1 MEIMSKLKENVKKAL
16 FEAFSKKGFTSYSEK
31 YKYYVK
37 SLDENIIG
45 GSMST
50 DQWNMFEDGSGG
62 ELVDVVTPAKAK
74 AIYSSSMLSYN
85 FFRNINEDCTLK
97 IDHIEY
103 DKVFF
108 EVKLPT
114 LRSSNAPANMD
125 VVLVSK
131 DGKDALF
138 IESKFLEYLENK
150 EYELGISYENPQKW
164 QDKDTNWMDFL
175 KVVRK
180 CVDEESR
187 CKYKEGI
194 KQGVS
199 HIFALSNLVHK
210 NENAISYLLRNNK
223 CLGHDLNKESIKGAD
238 IHFIN
243 LIFEPSKKCFRDE
256 HEKFDD
262 YKMLYIKFIN
272 KVKEHICIEPL
283 FKTYS
288 DLWKSREIEEQ
299 IKKVNNCHL
308 YQYLYERYMRF
319 AELE

>member
-16 FEAFSKKGFTSYSEK
+16 FEAFSKKGFTPYSEK

-138 IESKFLEYLENK
+138 IESKFLEYLDYDSVDIAKSYNKDASSYFTDNEETEFLLQMSK
-150 EYELGISYENPQKW
+150 EYKNKKGQRYN
-164 QDKDTNWMDFL
+164 
-175 KVVRK
+175 
-180 CVDEESR
+180 
-187 CKYKEGI
+187 YGI
-194 KQGVS
+194 KQNICHLIG
-199 HIFALSNLVHK
+199 ISNLK
-210 NENAISYLLRNNK
+210 K
-223 CLGHDLNKESIKGAD
+223 
-238 IHFIN
+238 
-243 LIFEPSKKCFRDE
+243 SKKAK
-256 HEKFDD
+256 EKFAKTYEKQWNNYSAILDAEN
-262 YKMLYIKFIN
+262 YQFMNIVFHPRFPEASLEAENYIKELDHFQ
-272 KVKEHICIEPL
+272 K
-283 FKTYS
+283 
-288 DLWKSREIEEQ
+288 DLPSN
-299 IKKVNNCHL
+299 IKKYTCSPFVMTYRNLFDLLSDQLQDEIRDALQRRYIDCHSK
-308 YQYLYERYMRF
+308 
-319 AELE
+319 